1 MMQENQLFYIAK
13 NYNLFFNSIE
23 KNYNEIDLKSV
34 RFNKLAA
41 TGNKWLKTAGA
52 YAAKGNEEIISEMDG
67 DASRRFRLEQKR
79 AAEHDATGFGRLRV
93 PPGDECISKTNE

>member
-1 MMQENQLFYIAK
+1 MLKIIIDFSTPLKKIN
-13 NYNLFFNSIE
+13 
-23 KNYNEIDLKSV
+23 NEIDLKSV
-34 RFNKLAA
+34 RFNQLTA
-41 TGNKWLKTAGA
+41 TGNKRLKTAGA